1 MNNSTTD
8 RNIST
13 NTNLESHKIDLK
25 EAIRYLPRNYD
36 FELLCRLLKHVYEDQ
51 AKLMAKEWASAA
63 KVSLPE
69 DFDDSW
75 DEVSL
80 NKYQESIF
88 DEYIKEKLY
97 ERAEKTGWVPK
108 ALRHGK
114 QTQKP
119 PRKRKLKKEEQK
131 IEDAE
136 YFENILLKIKE
147 RDVAVGD
154 RSYVPRS
161 IVNLDGACYYHP
173 FMKKEDIPE
182 KRGDYLVA
190 LEKLTDCEVT
200 VKEAV
205 EYRTDRP
212 GRQVDEI
219 TVKYN
224 IEFSDKN
231 GKQKEAEVSYE
242 NLTRAS
248 NFSDVLVKHGFT
260 KFKGK
265 KEYFDMFHEFLINE
279 QQYPTLITQ
288 NSWGEFEKGS
298 FLFKNGLFD
307 VNDRFYSA
315 DEEDKIAYGGNH
327 LLCTNGSE
335 QVRPPVLAKPKSD
348 TQEFLCKAFLLWE
361 DFNGSLNIRT
371 TIGYALAVLFSRS
384 IVQKYKAFPLLF
396 KFGER
401 GTGKSTSMDW
411 FMALFGYEN
420 GNRQSVSKQN
430 TEKAI
435 IRRMTF
441 PMYFPFFLD
450 DYRDHNT
457 NNNVPDLTSPI
468 LNWYQHIGTGMAK
481 KTTDTQTIDTPMRAA
496 VVMTGNDKP
505 TDPAVLSRMII
516 LNYNRFLNTD
526 QQKKV
531 KFISGNT
538 ARLSE
543 FTHLILDNYEDIL
556 PNLMSCIEKN
566 KNWLSD
572 QGFEGRTSL
581 IWGIILGA
589 NECLPHVLPGLTSWH
604 SNFKALRSNICQKVN
619 IESSLEYQQAALY
632 EFFEALEHFSTM
644 KRDPDYK
651 STNLLD
657 HRHFR
662 IRLDESVADHN
673 GQVIYQGMVLAVH
686 MGRIWNSLQDVNAA
700 VTKNHSRTKITSML
714 INSRFFLSKSEQV
727 QLTAE
732 IRSKRE
738 KNLRCFYISVEEL
751 IKHGHLGDVI
761 EKANRYERD
770 RKERL

>member
-1 MNNSTTD
+1 
-8 RNIST
+8 
-13 NTNLESHKIDLK
+13 
-25 EAIRYLPRNYD
+25 
-36 FELLCRLLKHVYEDQ
+36 
-51 AKLMAKEWASAA
+51 
-63 KVSLPE
+63 
-69 DFDDSW
+69 
-75 DEVSL
+75 
-80 NKYQESIF
+80 
-88 DEYIKEKLY
+88 
-97 ERAEKTGWVPK
+97 
-108 ALRHGK
+108 
-114 QTQKP
+114 
-119 PRKRKLKKEEQK
+119 
-131 IEDAE
+131 
-136 YFENILLKIKE
+136 
-147 RDVAVGD
+147 
-154 RSYVPRS
+154 
-161 IVNLDGACYYHP
+161 
-173 FMKKEDIPE
+173 
-182 KRGDYLVA
+182 
-190 LEKLTDCEVT
+190 
-200 VKEAV
+200 
-205 EYRTDRP
+205 
-212 GRQVDEI
+212 
-219 TVKYN
+219 
-224 IEFSDKN
+224 
-231 GKQKEAEVSYE
+231 
-242 NLTRAS
+242 
-248 NFSDVLVKHGFT
+248 
-260 KFKGK
+260 
-265 KEYFDMFHEFLINE
+265 MFHEFLINE

-288 NSWGEFEKGS
+288 NSWGEFEKGN

-307 VNDRFYSA
+307 VSNRFYPS
-315 DEEDKIAYGGNH
+315 DEDDKIAYRGNH

-348 TQEFLCKAFLLWE
+348 TQKFLCKTFLLWE

-420 GNRQSVSKQN
+420 GNRQSISKLN

-732 IRSKRE
+732 IRSRRE

-751 IKHGHLGDVI
+751 TKHGHLGDVI
-761 EKANRYERD
+761 EKANRYEGN